1 MSIIWTILIGFV
13 AGLVARAIKPGDDS
27 AGFIVTT
34 LIGIAGSLIATY
46 VGQAMGW
53 YTAGQGAGFIA
64 SVVGAIVL
72 LFVYQLIKRKA

>member
-1 MSIIWTILIGFV
+1 MSIVWTILIGFV
-13 AGLVARAIKPGDDS
+13 AGLVARALKPGDDS

-34 LIGIAGSLIATY
+34 LIGIAGSLAVTY
-46 VGQAMGW
+46 LGQAMGW

-72 LFVYQLIKRKA
+72 LFIWGMLKRR

>member
-1 MSIIWTILIGFV
+1 MSIVWTILIGFV

-27 AGFIVTT
+27 AGFIVST

-46 VGQAMGW
+46 LGQAMGW

-72 LFVYQLIKRKA
+72 LVIWGLVKRK

>member
-1 MSIIWTILIGFV
+1 MSIVWTILIGFV

-46 VGQAMGW
+46 LGQAMGW

-72 LFVYQLIKRKA
+72 LFIYGMIKRK